1 MVVVD
6 LESSRLLDLQRP
18 KSLKLPSSPL
28 YAQVGNSFMSYAG
41 GIYTPPPSDCAPP
54 YCLNH
59 FMLIV
64 GYDNVNKYWLV
75 KNSWGMI
82 WGQNKGVMKVR
93 EEGRQGR

>member
-1 MVVVD
+1 
-6 LESSRLLDLQRP
+6 
-18 KSLKLPSSPL
+18 
-28 YAQVGNSFMSYAG
+28 MSYAG

-54 YCLNH
+54 YRLNH

-75 KNSWGMI
+75 KNSWGLI

-93 EEGRQGR
+93 EEGRQGRCYTLVADPEEGERAVMVREEDSPHSP